1 MKVLRKKSVLGF
13 CVSVFLVALV
23 LFLSLQGV
31 SRSGKEDPIRF
42 TQDDSMKNLRMKI
55 EAMREEIKRNGD
67 TFEVGINSAMQYP
80 LEELCTLNPDLKPD
94 DFCFYENNEQEI
106 GDYGI
111 DKVEAAAL
119 PSYYIGYYTPIKS
132 TGGCGSGWAFVTTG
146 VFEGIIKKKH
156 GINVDLSEQYLIDC
170 NTSGYGCLGG
180 WFCHYMHMAP
190 YGARLESCY
199 PYTGTQGPCKTTCP
213 WAYRISSWGYVGTSS
228 SVPSTLAIKQ
238 KIYAYGSV
246 AACVYADSYF
256 QAYTSGCFSRN
267 ASGSPNLTII
277 LVGWDDSRCTT
288 GAWRLKNYW
297 GTGWGE
303 AGFMWIK
310 YGVQKVGYAANYV
323 VYP

>member
-1 MKVLRKKSVLGF
+1 MKFLRKKSVLGF
-13 CVSVFLVALV
+13 WGSVFLVSLV

-31 SRSGKEDPIRF
+31 NRAGKEDPIRF
-42 TQDDSMKNLRMKI
+42 TQDDSMESLRMKI
-55 EAMREEIKRNGD
+55 EAMREEIRRNGD

-80 LEELCTLNPDLKPD
+80 LEELCTLNPALKPA
-94 DFCFYENNEQEI
+94 DFSFYENNEQEI

-111 DKVEAAAL
+111 DKVGIAAL

-132 TGGCGSGWAFVTTG
+132 TGSCGSGWAFVTTG

-156 GINVDLSEQYLIDC
+156 GINADLSEQYLIDC
-170 NTSGYGCLGG
+170 NTSGYGCMGG

-190 YGARLESCY
+190 YGARSESCY
-199 PYTGTQGPCKTTCP
+199 PYTGTQGPCNTTCP
-213 WAYRISSWGYVGTSS
+213 WVYRISNWGYVGTSS
-228 SVPSTLAIKQ
+228 SVPSTLAIKR

-246 AACVYADSYF
+246 AAGVYADSYF
-256 QAYTSGCFSRN
+256 LAYTSGCFSRN
-267 ASGSPNLTII
+267 ANGSPNITII
-277 LVGWDDSRCTT
+277 LVGWDDSKCNK